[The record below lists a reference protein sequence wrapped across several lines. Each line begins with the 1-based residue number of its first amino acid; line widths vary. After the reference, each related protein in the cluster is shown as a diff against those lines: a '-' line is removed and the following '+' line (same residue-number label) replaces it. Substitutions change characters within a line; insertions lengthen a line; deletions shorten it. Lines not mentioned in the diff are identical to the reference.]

1 MNRAIRCFLVPA
13 LALLAALVSLPALAA
28 YVDNGDGTVTDTVT
42 GLMWDKCPNGQT
54 ANDCSGGSAFR
65 FTWAN
70 ALARPIALNSINYKG
85 HNDWRLP
92 NIRELESLVLI
103 RLTHPAIDDIAFPNT
118 DVTHGYWSSTLTVHD
133 LASAWSANFQTGD
146 VAGLDWTLSANN
158 SFVRIV
164 RGGQPGEA
172 FDLLGGGAAPVL
184 QSVVLRR
191 AHGGTGT
198 FDLTLSSVLTNPT
211 TEPRTGPNHQ
221 LIFTYDKPLNAA
233 TAAATEGVATLT
245 TSVVG
250 STVVVNLS
258 GVTNAQYVTVTLSG
272 VGSTDGGTG
281 GTGVARAGFL
291 EGDVNQ
297 NRVVSFADVG
307 LVNAQL
313 AQPVTLANYLMDIN
327 TSGAISL
334 ADKALAN
341 HALSKSLPPP

>member
-1 MNRAIRCFLVPA
+1 MMNRAIRSLLVPA
-13 LALLAALVSLPALAA
+13 LALLAALLSLPALAA

-42 GLMWDKCPNGQT
+42 GLMWDKCPDGQT

-70 ALARPIALNSINYKG
+70 ALARPVVLNSINYKG

-92 NIRELESLVLI
+92 SIRELESLVLI
-103 RLTHPAIDDIAFPNT
+103 RLTHPAIDDVAFPNT
-118 DVTHGYWSSTLTVHD
+118 DVTQWYWSSTLTVHD
-133 LASAWSANFQTGD
+133 VTAAWAVPFQTGD
-146 VAGLDWTLSANN
+146 VNGRDWTLSANN
-158 SFVRIV
+158 SFVRVV

-172 FDLLGGGAAPVL
+172 FDLLAPPPVL

-191 AHGGTGT
+191 VHGGTGT

-233 TAAATEGVATLT
+233 TATATEGVATLS

-272 VGSTDGGTG
+272 VGSTDGATG

-291 EGDVNQ
+291 QGDVNQ

-313 AQPVTLANYLMDIN
+313 AQPVTLANFLMDIN
-327 TSGAISL
+327 ASGAISL
-334 ADKALAN
+334 ADKVLAN
-341 HALSKSLPPP
+341 NALSTSLPGP